1 MIQTSKTRAGRDPA
15 LDIIRIC
22 AFLFVVSVHFFLKCG
37 YYDVCVSGRAM
48 YLATFLRQ
56 FLMIC
61 VPLFM
66 MLTGY
71 LTGDRKPCRNYYRK
85 LVDTLGVYIL
95 ASLCCTAYKLYTGYE
110 TFWSYRLVND
120 ITSYAAAPYSW
131 YVEMYIGLFLLCPF
145 LNAGW
150 KALEGKRGKQQLL
163 VVLLILTAVPRAV
176 NVFRPWLSWFRA
188 PASSDDY
195 LQLLPDYWVGLYPFL
210 YYFLGCYIREY
221 GLAVRPCKALILSV
235 AMAVF
240 QGFFNIWRS
249 MGNPF
254 IWGAWQSHGS
264 LFVVIQTVLFF
275 GLILN
280 LNLSKLPSWLCK
292 VLSRLSGLCFGAYL
306 VSYIFDDIFY
316 TRLNAAIDYVPY
328 RFPWFFVSVP
338 LIFISSLALSFLVNQ
353 CYMLLKK
360 GTVVVWMLT
369 RGKTTIKK

>member
-1 MIQTSKTRAGRDPA
+1 
-15 LDIIRIC
+15 
-22 AFLFVVSVHFFLKCG
+22 
-37 YYDVCVSGRAM
+37 M

-85 LVDTLGVYIL
+85 LVDTLGVYVL
-95 ASLCCTAYKLYTGYE
+95 ASLCCTAYKLYAGYE
-110 TFWSYRLVND
+110 VFWLYRLVND
-120 ITSYAAAPYSW
+120 ITSYSAAPYGW
-131 YVEMYIGLFLLCPF
+131 YVKMYIGLFLLCPF

-163 VVLLILTAVPRAV
+163 TVLLILTALPGVV
-176 NVFRPWLSWFRA
+176 NIFRPWLSWFRA

-195 LQLLPDYWVGLYPFL
+195 LQLLPDYWVKLYPFL

-249 MGNPF
+249 MRNSF
-254 IWGAWQSHGS
+254 AWGPWQSHSS

-280 LNLSKLPSWLCK
+280 LNLSKLPTWLCK
-292 VLSRLSGLCFGAYL
+292 VLSRLSGACFGAYL
-306 VSYIFDDIFY
+306 VSYIFDDLFY

-328 RFPWFFVSVP
+328 RLPWFFVGVP
-338 LIFISSLALSFLVNQ
+338 LIFVCSLALSFLVNQ
-353 CYMLLKK
+353 CYVLLKK
-360 GTVVVWMLT
+360 GAVAIWTLV
-369 RGKTTIKK
+369 RRRTTIKK

>member
-1 MIQTSKTRAGRDPA
+1 
-15 LDIIRIC
+15 
-22 AFLFVVSVHFFLKCG
+22 
-37 YYDVCVSGRAM
+37 M

-71 LTGDRKPCRNYYRK
+71 LTGDRKPCRNYYWK

-95 ASLCCTAYKLYTGYE
+95 ASLCCTVYKLYAGYE

-150 KALEGKRGKQQLL
+150 KAMEGKRGKQQLL
-163 VVLLILTAVPRAV
+163 LVLLILTAVPGVV
-176 NVFRPWLSWFRA
+176 NIFRPWLSWFRA

-221 GLAVRPCKALILSV
+221 GLVVRPCKALILSV
-235 AMAVF
+235 AM
-240 QGFFNIWRS
+240 
-249 MGNPF
+249 
-254 IWGAWQSHGS
+254 
-264 LFVVIQTVLFF
+264 
-275 GLILN
+275 
-280 LNLSKLPSWLCK
+280 
-292 VLSRLSGLCFGAYL
+292 
-306 VSYIFDDIFY
+306 
-316 TRLNAAIDYVPY
+316 
-328 RFPWFFVSVP
+328 
-338 LIFISSLALSFLVNQ
+338 
-353 CYMLLKK
+353 
-360 GTVVVWMLT
+360 
-369 RGKTTIKK
+369 